1 MRCPY
6 CKKSGSKVIDSRAN
20 AKGKSIRRRRECL
33 NCFGRFTTYEFV
45 ETIPLL
51 VIKKDKSRQKFDK
64 EKLIT
69 MLLRACGKRPLALD
83 VFKKIV
89 NEVELEILNNFVKE
103 VPSSKVAEITMEKL
117 KGVDVVAY
125 IRFASVYYE
134 FSTAEEF
141 IEEIKSLKDDGKK
154 SHNIL

>member
-1 MRCPY
+1 MVCPH
-6 CKKSGSKVIDSRAN
+6 CKAKESKVIDSRSTAD
-20 AKGKSIRRRRECL
+20 GRSTRRRRECL
-33 NCFGRFTTYEFV
+33 SCGGRFTTYEII

-51 VIKKDKSRQKFDK
+51 VIKKDNSRQRFDK

-89 NEVELEILNNFVKE
+89 NEVEQEILNQFVKE
-103 VPSSKVAEITMEKL
+103 VPSSKVAEITMKKL
-117 KGVDVVAY
+117 KNVDIVAY

-141 IEEIKSLKDDGKK
+141 IKEINRLNYEK
-154 SHNIL
+154 

>member
-1 MRCPY
+1 MVCPH
-6 CKKSGSKVIDSRAN
+6 CKAKESKVIDSRAT
-20 AKGKSIRRRRECL
+20 ADGRAIRRRRECL
-33 NCFGRFTTYEFV
+33 SCCGRFTTYEII

-51 VIKKDKSRQKFDK
+51 VIKKDKSRQRFDK

-89 NEVELEILNNFVKE
+89 NEVEQEILNQFFKE
-103 VPSSKVAEITMEKL
+103 VPSFKVAEITMKKL
-117 KGVDVVAY
+117 KDVDIVAY

-141 IEEIKSLKDDGKK
+141 IREINRLNYNK
-154 SHNIL
+154 

>member
-1 MRCPY
+1 MVCPH
-6 CKKSGSKVIDSRAN
+6 CKAKESKVIDSRSTAD
-20 AKGKSIRRRRECL
+20 GKSIRRRRECL
-33 NCFGRFTTYEFV
+33 SCFGRFTTYEII

-51 VIKKDKSRQKFDK
+51 VIKKDKSRQRFDK

-89 NEVELEILNNFVKE
+89 NEVEQEILNQFFKE
-103 VPSSKVAEITMEKL
+103 VPSSKVAELTMKKL
-117 KGVDVVAY
+117 KDVDIVAY

-141 IEEIKSLKDDGKK
+141 IREINRLNYNK
-154 SHNIL
+154 

>member
-1 MRCPY
+1 MVCPH
-6 CKKSGSKVIDSRAN
+6 CIAKESKVIDSRSTAD
-20 AKGKSIRRRRECL
+20 GRSTRRRRECL
-33 NCFGRFTTYEFV
+33 NCGGRFTTYEII

-51 VIKKDKSRQKFDK
+51 VIKKDNSRQRFDK

-89 NEVELEILNNFVKE
+89 NEVEQEILNQFVKE
-103 VPSSKVAEITMEKL
+103 VPSFRVAEITMKKL
-117 KGVDVVAY
+117 KNVDIVAY

-141 IEEIKSLKDDGKK
+141 IKEINRLNYEK
-154 SHNIL
+154 